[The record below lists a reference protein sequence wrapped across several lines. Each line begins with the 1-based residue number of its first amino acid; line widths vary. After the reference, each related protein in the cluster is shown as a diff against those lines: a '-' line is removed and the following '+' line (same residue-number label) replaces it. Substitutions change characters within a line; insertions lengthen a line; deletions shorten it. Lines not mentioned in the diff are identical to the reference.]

1 VIYVKLYILILF
13 TNLASIKMSD
23 RTPVPKKLAKMI
35 SLKKPENF
43 PIKEVK
49 LWINAGLPSL
59 IKPHLII

>member
-1 VIYVKLYILILF
+1 
-13 TNLASIKMSD
+13 MSD